1 LQLVTEVLNENR
13 DRILTFPAATEVH
26 HNYWGGYLEHVL
38 SVLKSALHYADRFPS
53 LDRDLLVAGAILH
66 DIGKLAE
73 RRAPQNPAYTA
84 EGILIGHVVLGRDM
98 VREAAKRIPDFPASL
113 LVLLEHIVISHQ
125 GQPEWGSPKRP
136 KIAEA
141 LVLHYID
148 DLDAKLNRFFR
159 LLRDDQN
166 DSDFTSYDRILE
178 RVLFKGGRDE
188 EVAGVPA

>member
-1 LQLVTEVLNENR
+1 
-13 DRILTFPAATEVH
+13 
-26 HNYWGGYLEHVL
+26 
-38 SVLKSALHYADRFPS
+38 
-53 LDRDLLVAGAILH
+53 
-66 DIGKLAE
+66 
-73 RRAPQNPAYTA
+73 
-84 EGILIGHVVLGRDM
+84 
-98 VREAAKRIPDFPASL
+98 
-113 LVLLEHIVISHQ
+113 LEHIVISHQ